1 MASHLNNPE
10 TATQIKDV
18 DALYYEVRNFKRSLL
33 QSSSNFKKKIST
45 LNHYVNTD
53 PLTGFYNRRGMELH
67 IERLMKNDAPF
78 AIIAVDIDYF
88 KKINDQYGHEKGDLV
103 LTKTAQNIKDC
114 VRNIDV
120 CCRIGGEEFVILSPI
135 DSQNLTINIA
145 ERIRQALEVTPIGEI
160 PAITVSI
167 GIAHWPEISTDIHKV
182 FKAADEYLYLAKKDG
197 RNCIRY
203 KK

>member
-1 MASHLNNPE
+1 M
-10 TATQIKDV
+10 
-18 DALYYEVRNFKRSLL
+18 RS
-33 QSSSNFKKKIST
+33 
-45 LNHYVNTD
+45 
-53 PLTGFYNRRGMELH
+53 
-67 IERLMKNDAPF
+67 
-78 AIIAVDIDYF
+78 
-88 KKINDQYGHEKGDLV
+88 
-103 LTKTAQNIKDC
+103 
-114 VRNIDV
+114 IDV